1 MRIVRYLFLCA
12 VLAGLTV
19 TLVEGSGPGRPV
31 TTVAAVATAYGSN
44 APTGIGAS
52 IYPAQSLFIAGQGT
66 SGPGIGLLVGL
77 SIAGLVVLGAIGA
90 VVFLLV
96 RRG

>member
-1 MRIVRYLFLCA
+1 MRVVRYLFLCA
-12 VLAGLTV
+12 VLAGLTL

-31 TTVAAVATAYGSN
+31 TRVAAMLTQYGSN
-44 APTGIGAS
+44 TPTGIGAS
-52 IYPAQSLFIAGQGT
+52 IYPAETLFITGHGT
-66 SGPGIGLLVGL
+66 SGPGVGLLVGL